1 MGRSLL
7 VWLVGGVLL
16 LGAGFV
22 TALLPRWW
30 GRAQDRNVAWSTART
45 AIDSAAV
52 SRDAVPSSIAEAER
66 LLARA
71 EHLAAGRGG
80 VRAARTATGHARRA
94 DELWQAAHREG
105 TGGTARRTGDVR
117 PAEGTTA

>member
-1 MGRSLL
+1 MAQPLL
-7 VWLVGGVLL
+7 VWLLGGVLL

-22 TALLPRWW
+22 TALLPRWRA
-30 GRAQDRNVAWSTART
+30 RAQDRVVAWSAARA

-52 SRDAVPSSIAEAER
+52 SRDAARRPVPEAER

-80 VRAARTATGHARRA
+80 PTAARTATGYARRA
-94 DELWQAAHREG
+94 DELWRADHRAE
-105 TGGTARRTGDVR
+105 GGTA
-117 PAEGTTA
+117 